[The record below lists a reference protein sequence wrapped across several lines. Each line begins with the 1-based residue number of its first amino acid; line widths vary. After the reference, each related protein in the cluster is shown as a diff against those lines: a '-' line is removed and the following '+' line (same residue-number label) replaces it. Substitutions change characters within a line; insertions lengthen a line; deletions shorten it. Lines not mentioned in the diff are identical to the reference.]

1 MVNMKN
7 TKHVL
12 ILLFCVTL
20 VISGSVFL
28 NNPPEEKNVS
38 NPPDKETTIVPVS
51 SESQDLARVKP
62 ASFEN
67 VEMTTYRSAFGYN
80 YEITYPKAWTAIL
93 APRESMHKPRLE
105 SYEIYPINI
114 AYGPSPILDIDISNG
129 VLEDYFNE
137 KLEIGKVTS
146 VVLNDLKGYRSKAA
160 TDGSVHY
167 AFTLD
172 DKTIISVLYWPNE
185 EYDVSEEEAL
195 WVLSTLRV
203 VKE

>member
-1 MVNMKN
+1 MVSMKN
-7 TKHVL
+7 TKYVL
-12 ILLFCVTL
+12 ILLFFIML
-20 VISGSVFL
+20 FILGFMFL
-28 NNPPEEKNVS
+28 TPPSEEKNVS
-38 NPPDKETTIVPVS
+38 NPPDKETTIVPVE

-80 YEITYPKAWTAIL
+80 YEITYPKAWTAIM
-93 APRESMHKPRLE
+93 APIESMRKPRLE

-114 AYGPSPILDIDISNG
+114 PYGPSPILDIDTSNG
-129 VLEDYFNE
+129 TLEDYFNE
-137 KLEIGKVTS
+137 KLEIGKVTR
-146 VVLNDLKGYRSKAA
+146 VTLNNLKGYRSKAA
-160 TDGSVHY
+160 ADGSVHY

-185 EYDVSEEEAL
+185 EYDVTEEEAL
-195 WVLSTLRV
+195 WALSTLRV